1 MDEIA
6 EIDLATQVKL
16 LRVLE
21 TRTFQRVGGSEDVKT
36 DIRIVAATNRNL
48 VAEVAAGRFR
58 EDLYYRLNVIDIHMP
73 ALRERPGDIPML
85 VTRFLKEFSKEN
97 GGLVTGIEPAAM
109 KLLENYAWPGN
120 VRQLRNV
127 VEKMVVLSEG
137 GLLTPADVP
146 AEIRQPRVPQP
157 PAALLLAEN
166 AAPPSLPAPQPVA
179 EIPAPECSLAD
190 REKEQILATIEAC
203 HGNKS
208 KAAQQLG
215 ISRRTLHRRLH
226 DWGMT

>member
-1 MDEIA
+1 M
-6 EIDLATQVKL
+6 
-16 LRVLE
+16 LE

-73 ALRERPGDIPML
+73 ALRERPGDIPLL
-85 VTRFLKEFSKEN
+85 VTHFLKEFSREN

-137 GLLTPADVP
+137 GRLAVADVP
-146 AEIRQPRVPQP
+146 AEIRTGT
-157 PAALLLAEN
+157 AASGGVSPLS
-166 AAPPSLPAPQPVA
+166 APPQTTPTETPPV
-179 EIPAPECSLAD
+179 PDHSLAD
-190 REKEQILATIEAC
+190 TEKEQILAAIEAC
-203 HGNKS
+203 RGNKS
-208 KAAQQLG
+208 KAALQLG

-226 DWGMT
+226 EWGIS